1 MKNKFCS
8 FIIILLLLMSGG
20 IFADETIREYKIWY
34 DRPAPD
40 RGGVI
45 PIGESDRPIDEDW
58 ERWSLPIGN
67 GYMGASI
74 FGGTNTERIQLT
86 DKTMYIKGLWGS
98 ETHTSFG
105 DLYIDFFHNLKSGY
119 RRSLDLNKG
128 IAEVE
133 YDYSGVHY
141 HREYFMSYPDNVL
154 AIKLTANKP
163 GKLSFAVRPK
173 IAHEVPYG
181 PLQRTDT
188 MTIGYISGQTQTRF
202 NNNGKEGKVYAEND
216 MIILRGKAEYL
227 NLIFEADIK
236 VIPSNGK
243 IRTLN
248 DSDSDNGVLYV
259 EKADSAVILF
269 TLGTNY
275 RLDPKVF
282 SSAPSDKLKGFPDP
296 HEEVSGRLENA
307 TEKGYDELKERHV
320 SDFTSLFDRVS
331 FSISEVS
338 TLPTDRLLN
347 EYKNGRHDAYLE
359 ELFFHYGRYLLISS
373 ARKGALPPTLQGV
386 WNQYELA
393 PWNGN
398 YTHNINIQ
406 MNYWPAFN
414 TNLMELFESYV
425 DYYNAYKPMAE
436 QFASKFIK
444 KHHPSQY
451 IGEKND
457 YGWTMGAGACAYSMS
472 MPGGHSGPGVSA
484 FTSKLF
490 WDYYEFTDDY
500 NVLRD
505 VAYPAVSGT
514 STFLSKVVSDT
525 LGYLLAYPSASPEQY
540 AKATGKPYPTVGCA
554 FDQQMIYENH
564 NETLKGASI
573 LKKKGRDIKLFKK
586 QMTRLDPVQIGYSGQ
601 IKEYREEKY
610 YGDIVSEQ
618 HHRHIS
624 QLIGLYPG
632 TLINSN
638 TPAWLDA
645 AKVTLN
651 RRGDVSTGWSMAH
664 KLNLWARTKD
674 GNRAHDLLESVLENA
689 VFENLWT
696 NCVAVLRSPYQID
709 ANFGTTAGV
718 AEMLLQSHEG
728 YIDLLPALPD
738 CWKKGHYK
746 GLTARGNFEVSAEWE
761 NGQMLCAE
769 ILSKHDNICMLHYP
783 GIGKSVITDMKGNKI
798 EYKISG
804 EDKILFKT
812 SKGQTYIIKEVQE
825 RIKLPS
831 PSALKAS
838 FTNKY
843 TLRLDWDL
851 CDGDLSYN
859 LYRTRGNN
867 PDYELIADGLKSCTY
882 FYDTEGLDEDEPVVF
897 KVVTVDAEGNRGIG
911 ATVSVVKE

>member
-105 DLYIDFFHNLKSGY
+105 DLYIDFFHNLMSGY
-119 RRSLDLNKG
+119 KRSLDLNKG

-154 AIKLTANKP
+154 AIKLTADKP

-181 PLQRTDT
+181 PLQRIDT

-216 MIILRGKAEYL
+216 MITLRGKAEYL

-248 DSDSDNGVLYV
+248 ESDSDNGVLYV
-259 EKADSAVILF
+259 EKADSAVILL

-282 SSAPSDKLKGFPDP
+282 SSVPSDKLKGFPDP
-296 HEEVSGRLENA
+296 HEEVNGRLEKA
-307 TEKGYDELKERHV
+307 IEKGYDELKERHI

-331 FSISEVS
+331 LSISEVS
-338 TLPTDRLLN
+338 ALPTDILLN
-347 EYKNGRHDAYLE
+347 EYKNGIHDAYLE

-444 KHHPSQY
+444 MHHPSQY
-451 IGEKND
+451 MGEKYD
-457 YGWTMGAGACAYSMS
+457 YGWTMEQE
-472 MPGGHSGPGVSA
+472 H
-484 FTSKLF
+484 
-490 WDYYEFTDDY
+490 
-500 NVLRD
+500 VL
-505 VAYPAVSGT
+505 
-514 STFLSKVVSDT
+514 
-525 LGYLLAYPSASPEQY
+525 
-540 AKATGKPYPTVGCA
+540 TV
-554 FDQQMIYENH
+554 
-564 NETLKGASI
+564 
-573 LKKKGRDIKLFKK
+573 
-586 QMTRLDPVQIGYSGQ
+586 
-601 IKEYREEKY
+601 
-610 YGDIVSEQ
+610 
-618 HHRHIS
+618 
-624 QLIGLYPG
+624 
-632 TLINSN
+632 
-638 TPAWLDA
+638 
-645 AKVTLN
+645 
-651 RRGDVSTGWSMAH
+651 
-664 KLNLWARTKD
+664 
-674 GNRAHDLLESVLENA
+674 
-689 VFENLWT
+689 
-696 NCVAVLRSPYQID
+696 
-709 ANFGTTAGV
+709 
-718 AEMLLQSHEG
+718 
-728 YIDLLPALPD
+728 
-738 CWKKGHYK
+738 
-746 GLTARGNFEVSAEWE
+746 
-761 NGQMLCAE
+761 
-769 ILSKHDNICMLHYP
+769 
-783 GIGKSVITDMKGNKI
+783 
-798 EYKISG
+798 
-804 EDKILFKT
+804 
-812 SKGQTYIIKEVQE
+812 
-825 RIKLPS
+825 
-831 PSALKAS
+831 
-838 FTNKY
+838 
-843 TLRLDWDL
+843 
-851 CDGDLSYN
+851 
-859 LYRTRGNN
+859 
-867 PDYELIADGLKSCTY
+867 
-882 FYDTEGLDEDEPVVF
+882 
-897 KVVTVDAEGNRGIG
+897 
-911 ATVSVVKE
+911 